1 MFAFS
6 EFTASFAPTLLVL
19 GIGLLVLPLFRPTAQ
34 PVRALAF
41 VGVALLAWRY
51 IAWRFSETIPAF
63 DYTFEALASWLF
75 GLLEAGTIVS
85 GSISFLILSRTLDR
99 RAEADA
105 NVGWW
110 AGSRV
115 PQVDI
120 LIATYNEEQPILERT
135 IVGALSTSHPKIR
148 VWVLDDGRRQWLREL
163 CDRLGVRHV
172 TRADGTHAKAG
183 NINAALPML
192 RALPEPPDFVAVLD
206 ADFVPH
212 VDFVTRMLALFHDP
226 AVGLVQSPQH
236 FFNTDPIQHNL
247 GIGRAYPDEQRF
259 FFDHIQPARDAWTI
273 AFCCGTSA
281 MIRWQALETIGGF
294 PTESVTE
301 DFLVTLRLRE
311 VGLKTVYLNEA
322 LTEGL
327 APEGLAEYITQ
338 RGRWCLGLMQIVRGR
353 LGPFSRNRLRPI
365 DRLGLVDALLYWST
379 TYAFRFAC
387 LIVPVLYWYFGI
399 TVVNAPVP
407 GIVGYFGPFYV
418 GSLLVLNWI
427 SGGLVLP
434 ILNDVSQILGAKEI
448 MKSLVVGLV
457 KPGGHKFKVTA
468 KGGDRNRSVVQW
480 SLIRPFGGLFLLTLG
495 GVFFAGAT
503 GIQFDT
509 DAGDGRWIVLFW
521 TVYNL
526 AVLAVAMSVC
536 VEIPRS
542 TTNPQIVPERV
553 TVRVGTVT
561 TPAWIMRLTPDDA
574 WIRGG
579 PVVRSGDSVR
589 LEIDGVGEIA
599 CQVLR
604 IEPSGC
610 AVGLEPDTQQRL
622 RILAKL
628 HTQIGRHGTLR
639 SEARNLIVGVI
650 WRLIRGH

>member
-1 MFAFS
+1 
-6 EFTASFAPTLLVL
+6 
-19 GIGLLVLPLFRPTAQ
+19 
-34 PVRALAF
+34 
-41 VGVALLAWRY
+41 
-51 IAWRFSETIPAF
+51 
-63 DYTFEALASWLF
+63 
-75 GLLEAGTIVS
+75 
-85 GSISFLILSRTLDR
+85 
-99 RAEADA
+99 
-105 NVGWW
+105 
-110 AGSRV
+110 
-115 PQVDI
+115 
-120 LIATYNEEQPILERT
+120 
-135 IVGALSTSHPKIR
+135 VGALSTSHPKIR

-457 KPGGHKFKVTA
+457 KPGATSSRSPQRAATA
-468 KGGDRNRSVVQW
+468 TAALCN
-480 SLIRPFGGLFLLTLG
+480 GLSSG
-495 GVFFAGAT
+495 
-503 GIQFDT
+503 
-509 DAGDGRWIVLFW
+509 
-521 TVYNL
+521 
-526 AVLAVAMSVC
+526 
-536 VEIPRS
+536 
-542 TTNPQIVPERV
+542 
-553 TVRVGTVT
+553 
-561 TPAWIMRLTPDDA
+561 
-574 WIRGG
+574 
-579 PVVRSGDSVR
+579 RSGDYS
-589 LEIDGVGEIA
+589 
-599 CQVLR
+599 
-604 IEPSGC
+604 S
-610 AVGLEPDTQQRL
+610 
-622 RILAKL
+622 
-628 HTQIGRHGTLR
+628 
-639 SEARNLIVGVI
+639 
-650 WRLIRGH
+650 